1 MPRHPSHQRRNKAT
15 LPPDTRIYAIGDI
28 HGRADLLQDV
38 IARIDEDI
46 HRRPIA
52 FAGEVYVGDY
62 IDRGADSKGVID
74 LLAARLVQN
83 HAICLRGNHEALM
96 EEFLYDNPAA
106 LDGWRQLGG
115 LATLMS
121 YGVAP
126 TRGETAEQVQHA
138 FCAAFPAAHQLFL
151 RCLRNNVRCGDFLF
165 VHAGVRPGVSLN
177 AQNPNDLMWIRDEFL
192 NSAADHGP
200 YVVHGHT
207 PVPHA
212 DIRENRINI
221 DTGAWRSGVLTCIAI
236 EGTDIIIL

>member
-138 FCAAFPAAHQLFL
+138 FCAAFPTAHQLFL

-192 NSAADHGP
+192 NSAADHGL

-212 DIRENRINI
+212 DIRDNRINI